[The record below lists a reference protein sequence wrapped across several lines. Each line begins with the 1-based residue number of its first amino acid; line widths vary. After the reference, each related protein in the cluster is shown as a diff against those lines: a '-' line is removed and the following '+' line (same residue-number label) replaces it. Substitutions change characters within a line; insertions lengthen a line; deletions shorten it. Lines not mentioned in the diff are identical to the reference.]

1 VARDVKP
8 ILDKLQKGM
17 VGTILVRYY
26 EVLGSDGKR
35 LDLDGELKET
45 ITPASGVK
53 TGGTKVTDGVVS
65 TPDRLFHIDTDKNFK
80 DKTLLQ
86 VIEVSGTVVAYHKIT
101 FTKTCVTVEE
111 LSKQQYEEELKKLG
125 TK

>member
-1 VARDVKP
+1 
-8 ILDKLQKGM
+8 
-17 VGTILVRYY
+17 
-26 EVLGSDGKR
+26 
-35 LDLDGELKET
+35 
-45 ITPASGVK
+45 
-53 TGGTKVTDGVVS
+53 VVS